1 MNQLYKNV
9 KRTRED
15 GVSYWIASE
24 VLTLMGY
31 DNPAEGEELI
41 QKAKELR
48 GAVGTETDFVAFN
61 DAEDGEAEA
70 SRDYCLSKKA
80 CRLLAEAADGKK
92 PGVYEAR
99 VYFAQRRSKDSL
111 AWKIALGILI
121 MIPVIWLVSM
131 CVFAM
136 KESKVEKKKEE
147 NKKADEQLAEEALA
161 AGYTLVIDDRQPE
174 DVTIDGAE
182 YYEAEAPSGRDY
194 ASVLFRKDAAYRMG
208 SSGNGYESLNPNYS
222 ADLYCKEVA
231 MQDETHMLVEP
242 YCLIR
247 PEKGGVNENAVNS
260 LLYSVLF
267 LFLEIVAGVVF
278 FFVNK
283 NTPYTYSE

>member
-1 MNQLYKNV
+1 MFDSMKH
-9 KRTRED
+9 KRED
-15 GVSYWIASE
+15 GGVYWVASE
-24 VLTLMGY
+24 VLKVMGY
-31 DNPAEGEELI
+31 DNPEEGEKLV
-41 QKAKELR
+41 QKAMELR
-48 GAVGTETDFVAFN
+48 GNVGTETDFIAFAN
-61 DAEDGEAEA
+61 KADGDAEV

-99 VYFAQRRSKDSL
+99 VYFAQKRSKDSL

-121 MIPVIWLVSM
+121 MIPVIWLVLM

-147 NKKADEQLAEEALA
+147 NRKADEQLAEEALA

-182 YYEAEAPSGRDY
+182 YYEAKAPSGRDY

-208 SSGNGYESLNPNYS
+208 SSGNGYESLNPNYR
-222 ADLYCKEVA
+222 AELYCKEVA

-267 LFLEIVAGVVF
+267 LFLEIAAGVVF

>member
-1 MNQLYKNV
+1 MFDSMKH
-9 KRTRED
+9 KRED
-15 GVSYWIASE
+15 GGVYWVASE
-24 VLTLMGY
+24 VLKVMGY
-31 DNPAEGEELI
+31 DNPEEGEKLV
-41 QKAKELR
+41 QKAMELR
-48 GAVGTETDFVAFN
+48 GNVGTETDFIAFAN
-61 DAEDGEAEA
+61 KADGEAEA

-80 CRLLAEAADGKK
+80 CRMLAGAADGKK

-99 VYFAQRRSKDSL
+99 VYFAQKRSKDSL
-111 AWKIALGILI
+111 AWKIVLGILI
-121 MIPVIWLVSM
+121 MIPVIWLVLM

-147 NKKADEQLAEEALA
+147 NRKADEQLAEEALA

-182 YYEAEAPSGRDY
+182 YYEAKAPSGRDY

-208 SSGNGYESLNPNYS
+208 SSGNGYESLNPNYR
-222 ADLYCKEVA
+222 AELYCKEVA

-247 PEKGGVNENAVNS
+247 PEKSGVNENAVNS

-267 LFLEIVAGVVF
+267 LFLEIAAGVVF

>member
-1 MNQLYKNV
+1 MFDSMKH
-9 KRTRED
+9 KRED
-15 GVSYWIASE
+15 GGVYWVASE
-24 VLTLMGY
+24 VLKVMGY
-31 DNPAEGEELI
+31 DNPEEGEKLV
-41 QKAKELR
+41 QKAMELR
-48 GAVGTETDFVAFN
+48 GNVGTETDFIAFAN
-61 DAEDGEAEA
+61 KADGDAEA

-99 VYFAQRRSKDSL
+99 VYFAQKRSKDSL

-121 MIPVIWLVSM
+121 MIPVIWLVLM

-147 NKKADEQLAEEALA
+147 NRKADEQLAEEALA

-174 DVTIDGAE
+174 VVTIDGAE
-182 YYEAEAPSGRDY
+182 YYEAKAPSGRDY

-208 SSGNGYESLNPNYS
+208 SSGNGYESLNPNYR
-222 ADLYCKEVA
+222 AELYCKEVA

-267 LFLEIVAGVVF
+267 LFLEIAAGVVF